1 MHHIKAVNFME
12 IIDCRDTR
20 AVFNGVLDKNK
31 FQVNILKKIDGVI
44 IVIDI
49 DVIGQL
55 ALLRLMME

>member
-1 MHHIKAVNFME
+1 M
-12 IIDCRDTR
+12 
-20 AVFNGVLDKNK
+20 K